1 MFGSIFYNL
10 WGALIAFSFYFFIT
24 LRSAHLPIRILI
36 GSVVAAILVFF
47 AMFLV
52 RYLISYILYTP
63 ESEES
68 LTDDEHNESV
78 QDENNLESNLEEKVT
93 NSTVEFQD
101 ENTEEIAQVVRTMMN
116 REEEQVNL

>member
-24 LRSAHLPIRILI
+24 LRSAYLPIRIVI
-36 GSVVAAILVFF
+36 GSFIAGILVFLF
-47 AMFLV
+47 MFLV
-52 RYLISYILYTP
+52 RYLISFILYTP
-63 ESEES
+63 EIEES
-68 LTDDEHNESV
+68 LADNEQNESI
-78 QDENNLESNLEEKVT
+78 QDENNLASNQEKELI

>member
-10 WGALIAFSFYFFIT
+10 WGALIAFTFYFFIT
-24 LRSAHLPIRILI
+24 LQSGYLPIRILI
-36 GSVVAAILVFF
+36 GSFIAALFVFF
-47 AMFLV
+47 VMFFV
-52 RYLISYILYTP
+52 RYLISFILYTP

-68 LTDDEHNESV
+68 LNDHQHHESV
-78 QDENNLESNLEEKVT
+78 QEENNLESNHEKELIH
-93 NSTVEFQD
+93 STAEFQD

>member
-24 LRSAHLPIRILI
+24 LQSSYLPFRIVI
-36 GSVVAAILVFF
+36 GSFVTAIVVFLVMFF
-47 AMFLV
+47 V
-52 RYLISYILYTP
+52 RYLISFILYTP

-68 LTDDEHNESV
+68 LTDQQHHESV
-78 QDENNLESNLEEKVT
+78 QDENNLERNHEKELI

>member
-10 WGALIAFSFYFFIT
+10 WGALIAFSTYFFIT
-24 LRSAHLPIRILI
+24 LQSVYSPIRIVI
-36 GSVVAAILVFF
+36 GSFVTAIVAFF
-47 AMFLV
+47 VMFFV
-52 RYLISYILYTP
+52 RYLVSFILYTP

-68 LTDDEHNESV
+68 VTDDRV
-78 QDENNLESNLEEKVT
+78 DETKQVENDSERNLEKQVT

>member
-10 WGALIAFSFYFFIT
+10 WGALIAFTFYFFVT
-24 LRSAHLPIRILI
+24 LQSGYLPIRILI
-36 GSVVAAILVFF
+36 GSFVAALLVFLL
-47 AMFLV
+47 MFLV
-52 RYLISYILYTP
+52 RYLVWFILYTP
-63 ESEES
+63 ENEDN
-68 LTDDEHNESV
+68 LTKDQHHELDQH
-78 QDENNLESNLEEKVT
+78 ENNLESDPEKELT

>member
-10 WGALIAFSFYFFIT
+10 WAALIAFSIYFFIT
-24 LRSAHLPIRILI
+24 FQSSNFPIRILI
-36 GSVVAAILVFF
+36 GSFVTAILVFF

-52 RYLISYILYTP
+52 RYLVSFILYTP

-68 LTDDEHNESV
+68 LTDDEHNEVV
-78 QDENNLESNLEEKVT
+78 QDENNLENNHEKQVT

-101 ENTEEIAQVVRTMMN
+101 ENTEEIAQVVRTMMH

>member
-24 LRSAHLPIRILI
+24 LRSAYSPIRIVI
-36 GSVVAAILVFF
+36 GSFIAAILVFLV
-47 AMFLV
+47 MFLV
-52 RYLISYILYTP
+52 RYLISFILYTP
-63 ESEES
+63 ESEDG
-68 LTDDEHNESV
+68 LTDDQPHESL
-78 QDENNLESNLEEKVT
+78 QDENNLESNHEKELI